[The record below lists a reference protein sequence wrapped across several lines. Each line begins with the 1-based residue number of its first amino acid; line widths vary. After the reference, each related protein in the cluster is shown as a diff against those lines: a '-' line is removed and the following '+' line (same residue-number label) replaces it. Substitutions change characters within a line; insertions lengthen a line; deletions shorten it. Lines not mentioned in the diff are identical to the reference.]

1 METIHVV
8 ALLVLRDVCKLD
20 TFLIMIISCGDRL
33 CHARSTISWSH
44 ASLHEEIS
52 PDVSFG
58 IILASPGAFL
68 GASWAFLGRFGII
81 LASPGAF
88 LGASWAV
95 LGPLERFL
103 GTPKSILGGF

>member
-52 PDVSFG
+52 PDVN
-58 IILASPGAFL
+58 
-68 GASWAFLGRFGII
+68 FGII

-95 LGPLERFL
+95 WGPLERFL